1 MVGERRYIAVG
12 DFAPFAYGK
21 GLPEVTRNSAGAVPV
36 FGSNGIVGH
45 HDTALTAGPTVVI
58 GRKGT
63 VGAVHYSPTPCW
75 PIDTTFFVSGFD
87 EQSVRFRY
95 YALKSLGL
103 EHMNADSAVPGL
115 NRDAAHARMLSVPEN
130 EAEQRAIAHILGT
143 LDDKIELNRRMNE
156 TLEAM
161 ARALFKSW
169 FVHFDPVRA
178 KVEGRDTGLP
188 REIADLFPDGFEESA
203 VEEVPRGWK
212 IGSILECTDL
222 LSGGTPSTSIAA
234 YWGGNV
240 PWVSAKDVSAAGGL
254 FVMDTERKITDAGV
268 KNSSTKLLPKNT
280 TIVTAR
286 GTVGSYCLL
295 GREMAMN
302 QTNYG
307 LKAKPGVGDFFVFF
321 SLVNLVTLLQQ
332 QAYGTIFDTVTTKT
346 FQSAAVVHPNHS
358 LLLHFE
364 QQVTPLMDRIWLNL
378 KQSRTLAA
386 LRDTLLP
393 KLLSGE
399 VRVGDAARFVEAGA

>member
-188 REIADLFPDGFEESA
+188 REIADLFPDGFEELA

-254 FVMDTERKITDAGV
+254 LVMDTERKITDAGV